1 MTIIRY
7 WNLKETIIWSYLVSR
22 TLQEEKN
29 SSDDTSDNSDC
40 KLAESLWNGF
50 KNELN
55 LTQCKNIISIFTV
68 LIACV
73 TVGIFML
80 MFGFLYYYYY
90 TPPRDLW
97 LWLLSM
103 HFPKSELV
111 KTIGLQWK
119 IMYTMM
125 MKKCLYGYYNYW
137 HKHKNTPNK
146 SDIFHFALLIY
157 LYKIRI
163 YPYMSVWK
171 NVESYICGLA

>member
-55 LTQCKNIISIFTV
+55 LTQCKNIFSIFTV

-90 TPPRDLW
+90 MPPHVFAVSDGAYSDMLNSKH
-97 LWLLSM
+97 LL
-103 HFPKSELV
+103 HFYSCV
-111 KTIGLQWK
+111 F
-119 IMYTMM
+119 Y
-125 MKKCLYGYYNYW
+125 
-137 HKHKNTPNK
+137 
-146 SDIFHFALLIY
+146 
-157 LYKIRI
+157 RI
-163 YPYMSVWK
+163 YAYCISIILMDVPKKYAMHLPQQL
-171 NVESYICGLA
+171 YLITLL